1 MNSIAPTTHLDEGL
15 VPTARVVR
23 RPHRKT
29 LLAALVGSCI
39 LAGGCATV
47 QKPDPLEPVNRKVFA
62 FNEGLDKVVLK
73 PTATAYKAVV
83 PAPART
89 GISNFFSNLTEPWS
103 AVNLML
109 QGRFQEGISD
119 LGRFGTNT
127 TVGVLGF
134 VDFASDWGMPRHG
147 EEFGRTLGAWG
158 VGTGAYL
165 VLPLLGPSDFRDA
178 AVLPVNS
185 LGNPLGSVSNV
196 PVRNTLTVLK
206 AVDKRAQYLDAGRL
220 VDEAS
225 LDKYTFVRDAYLQRR
240 RHGQGADPAQSV
252 VEPVGNQG
260 TTATQPPDGRSE
272 TNPE

>member
-1 MNSIAPTTHLDEGL
+1 MNSTTPTTQPDPALACTHCTR
-15 VPTARVVR
+15 PRRKSRRTA
-23 RPHRKT
+23 
-29 LLAALVGSCI
+29 LLAVLMGFAI
-39 LAGGCATV
+39 LTGGCATV

-89 GISNFFSNLTEPWS
+89 GISNFFSNLAEPWS

-109 QGRFQEGISD
+109 QGRFKEGASD
-119 LGRFGTNT
+119 LGRFGTNS

-147 EEFGRTLGAWG
+147 EEFGRTLGTWG

-165 VLPLLGPSDFRDA
+165 VLPLFGPSTMRDA
-178 AVLPVNS
+178 AALPVDS
-185 LGNPLGSVSNV
+185 FGNPIGYVGNV
-196 PVRNTLTVLK
+196 PVRNTMTVMK
-206 AVDKRAQYLDAGRL
+206 AVDKRATYLDASRL
-220 VDEAS
+220 IDEAS

-240 RHGQGADPAQSV
+240 RQGQDLPPSDKTQDRPDV
-252 VEPVGNQG
+252 QDM
-260 TTATQPPDGRSE
+260 TATQPSGG
-272 TNPE
+272 

>member
-1 MNSIAPTTHLDEGL
+1 MNSITPTTQPDQGL
-15 VPTARVVR
+15 ASTDCTREARGSRRTA
-23 RPHRKT
+23 
-29 LLAALVGSCI
+29 LLAVLMGFAL

-73 PTATAYKAVV
+73 PTATAYRAVV

-89 GISNFFSNLTEPWS
+89 GISNFFSNLAEPWS

-109 QGRFQEGISD
+109 QGRFKDGASD
-119 LGRFGTNT
+119 LGRFGTNS

-158 VGTGAYL
+158 VDTGAYL
-165 VLPLLGPSDFRDA
+165 VLPLLGSSSLRDA
-178 AVLPVNS
+178 AASPVNS
-185 LGNPLGSVSNV
+185 FGNPVGYVGNV

-206 AVDKRAQYLDAGRL
+206 VVDKRAKYLDASRL
-220 VDEAS
+220 IDEAS
-225 LDKYTFVRDAYLQRR
+225 LDKYAFVRDAYLQRR
-240 RHGQGADPAQSV
+240 RQGQGVPSSGEKQERPEVQDLPL
-252 VEPVGNQG
+252 
-260 TTATQPPDGRSE
+260 TQPSGG
-272 TNPE
+272 